1 MRTKLPMKLSE
12 NHPHKRYTVGGER
25 FIIIVLQIVTMFNNV
40 VSIQDSFIDLLLFLG
55 DETMILYFE
64 TNEIGDFFTI
74 GKWPPLP
81 PPLVRCFFAR

>member
-25 FIIIVLQIVTMFNNV
+25 FIIVLQIVTMFNNV

-64 TNEIGDFFTI
+64 TNEIVKRWLGT
-74 GKWPPLP
+74 
-81 PPLVRCFFAR
+81 

>member
-1 MRTKLPMKLSE
+1 MMTKLPMKLSE

-64 TNEIGDFFTI
+64 TNEIVKRWLGT
-74 GKWPPLP
+74 
-81 PPLVRCFFAR
+81 